1 MVPAG
6 AQLSVFVADGNRMRY
21 HEGLMPIGFLLCQQS
36 ALPLFVLFSVSGCSD
51 RLDWGLEGRL
61 HSGTLLH
68 SDPPPL
74 SRRLVVAGS
83 SASVTGGRG
92 DLSKRWLR

>member
-61 HSGTLLH
+61 LLGTLLH
-68 SDPPPL
+68 SDPPPFPP
-74 SRRLVVAGS
+74 SRRC
-83 SASVTGGRG
+83 
-92 DLSKRWLR
+92 WLFCQCHWG